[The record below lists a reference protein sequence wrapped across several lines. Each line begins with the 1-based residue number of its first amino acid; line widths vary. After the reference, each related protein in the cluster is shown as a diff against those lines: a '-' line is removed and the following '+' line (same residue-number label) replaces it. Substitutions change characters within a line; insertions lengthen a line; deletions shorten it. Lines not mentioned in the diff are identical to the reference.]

1 GAQVVDGVD
10 RSVGVAS
17 DADLELADFDAHGRA
32 GPHLVGGRH
41 VDHGH
46 RTLRDSSSSM
56 RSLSTSSISGTW
68 IFWITSLKNPRTTS
82 WRATSSGM
90 PRDMRQN
97 RCSSAKRPVEEAWP
111 PQPM

>member
-1 GAQVVDGVD
+1 EQVPVPWFLLSSTPLLSSPALFPYTTLF
-10 RSVGVAS
+10 RS
-17 DADLELADFDAHGRA
+17 ELADFDAHGRA

-90 PRDMRQN
+90 PRDMR
-97 RCSSAKRPVEEAWP
+97 
-111 PQPM
+111 